1 MSMASSQQ
9 FVFNPS
15 TKKKSHVSKEMVGM
29 LWGSK
34 KVMPHLLVRPHTFLP
49 SRTLTNPFLHIVFSV
64 VYSYYSQE
72 SDDLVRIAGTN
83 LIDRA
88 VEFAKERDL
97 WHRYIY
103 LNYADASQDVFAGYG
118 EENRKR
124 LWGIQKQWDPEGV
137 WSKLQ
142 PGGFKI

>member
-1 MSMASSQQ
+1 
-9 FVFNPS
+9 
-15 TKKKSHVSKEMVGM
+15 
-29 LWGSK
+29 
-34 KVMPHLLVRPHTFLP
+34 
-49 SRTLTNPFLHIVFSV
+49 
-64 VYSYYSQE
+64 
-72 SDDLVRIAGTN
+72 
-83 LIDRA
+83 

-118 EENRKR
+118 EENRER
-124 LWGIQKQWDPEGV
+124 LRGIQKQWDPEGL